1 MLHRHNL
8 DSKTHMIKVLFI
20 CLGNICR
27 SPLAEA
33 IFNYKIGQLGLNKK
47 FKSDSC
53 GTSDYHIG
61 ELPDERAIKC
71 AKKHN
76 LPMKHRARQLNRVD
90 IREFDYLIAMDTS
103 NVKNIYKLI
112 EVTNQQHEQVHLLRD
127 FQSSPDTK
135 EVPDPYYGGDDGFEE
150 VYNILDDSISR
161 LLEHLKVEH
170 NIYA

>member
-1 MLHRHNL
+1 
-8 DSKTHMIKVLFI
+8 MIKVLFI

-33 IFNYKIGQLGLNKK
+33 IFNYKIEQLGLTKK
-47 FKSDSC
+47 FMSDSC

-76 LPMKHRARQLNRVD
+76 LSMKHRARQLNRVD

-103 NVKNIYKLI
+103 NLKNIYKLI
-112 EVTNQQHEQVHLLRD
+112 TSSNQQHDQVHLLRD
-127 FQSSPDTK
+127 FQIDPDSR
-135 EVPDPYYGGDDGFEE
+135 EVPDPYYGGDDGFEDI
-150 VYNILDDSISR
+150 YNILDDSIGR

-170 NIYA
+170 KIYA